1 MADVD
6 AASLAR
12 SLTEHSPAGIAEQ
25 VRELIV
31 DGTLEAGTRLPTV
44 RDVAT
49 EVGVSVGTIAQAW
62 ALLREGGLVETRRR
76 GGTRVIEGHGPTAEN
91 FPGWHAVD
99 LLRHSPDPQLVP
111 PLEDALTQ
119 AVHQPGV
126 HAWSREHVVEQL
138 AEQLAERLPDQPR
151 SYAAV
156 SSGTEALW
164 LATRAAVDV
173 AAGAAS
179 AEHAAEAGVGLRTAA
194 DAEPVVAVEEPASPG
209 YLGVLRGMGLAPVG
223 VAVDEQG
230 PRPEALSA
238 ALEQGAVAV
247 VLSPSGAFSD
257 RHRLTAERAMA
268 LEPLLA
274 AAGEVTIIEDDPL
287 GPLGPL
293 AEDGEAVPSLEAL
306 FPHRTLR
313 AIGFERA
320 FGMDLRSSV
329 LAGDAELIRRCI
341 ARRSGGVASTSRIL
355 QHALAHQLRDPVVA
369 HRLASARKHYAARR
383 ELAVERFA
391 AAGLTA
397 RSGPGSWAIWVEVD
411 DEQSAA
417 LALGARGIVVDVG
430 RSCLVTP
437 QSTGLLRLSTA
448 QLPEDPA
455 RLDELAATVAGA
467 AAGSL
472 EDATFV

>member
-12 SLTEHSPAGIAEQ
+12 SLTEHSPTGIAEQ

-111 PLEDALTQ
+111 SLEDALTQ
-119 AVHQPGV
+119 AVHQPGI
-126 HAWSREHVVEQL
+126 HAWSREHVVDQL

-194 DAEPVVAVEEPASPG
+194 GAEPVVAVEEPAAPG

-274 AAGEVTIIEDDPL
+274 AAGEVTIIEDD
-287 GPLGPL
+287 PLGPL

-383 ELAVERFA
+383 ELTVERFA

-397 RSGPGSWAIWVEVD
+397 RSGPGSWAVWVEID

-430 RSCLVTP
+430 SSCVVAP
-437 QSTGLLRLSTA
+437 RPTGLLRLSTA